1 MNKKKIMLG
10 VIVFL
15 VIIGWLGIKLLN
27 STQIATEETIAEENA
42 TNEILEN
49 TVIEEMAME
58 NAVDTAQMESI
69 ADTTQPVEN
78 TVEPQQ
84 TNLAETTPKE
94 TGKTVTKAKAESK
107 EQPKTQVQ
115 PEPQAQTETKLVAQ
129 EVQPEMKAST
139 ELHIDKKTE
148 ETPSTPIPAAS
159 SPVEETKDTA
169 QGDTYVY
176 NAEMTQKIV
185 DIINNNPS
193 EFMKTYGF
201 TVSIDS
207 SIPSLTNQFTF
218 FENRVIEK
226 IASKA
231 GNIRVYAQDHYLNG
245 EYLFTE
251 CFII

>member
-1 MNKKKIMLG
+1 MNKKKLMLG

-15 VIIGWLGIKLLN
+15 IVVGWLGIKLLN

-49 TVIEEMAME
+49 TIIEEMAME
-58 NAVDTAQMESI
+58 NAVNTVLMENI

-94 TGKTVTKAKAESK
+94 TGKTVTKAKTESN
-107 EQPKTQVQ
+107 EQPKTQAQ
-115 PEPQAQTETKLVAQ
+115 PETKLVAQ
-129 EVQPEMKAST
+129 EVQPEMKATT
-139 ELHIDKKTE
+139 ELHINKKTE
-148 ETPSTPIPAAS
+148 ETPSTPIPVAS
-159 SPVEETKDTA
+159 NPVEETKDTA

-176 NAEMTQKIV
+176 NAEMTQRIV

-226 IASKA
+226 IQSKF
-231 GNIRVYAQDHYLNG
+231 GTIRVYAQDHYLNG

>member
-1 MNKKKIMLG
+1 M
-10 VIVFL
+10 
-15 VIIGWLGIKLLN
+15 
-27 STQIATEETIAEENA
+27 
-42 TNEILEN
+42 
-49 TVIEEMAME
+49 
-58 NAVDTAQMESI
+58 
-69 ADTTQPVEN
+69 
-78 TVEPQQ
+78 
-84 TNLAETTPKE
+84 
-94 TGKTVTKAKAESK
+94 
-107 EQPKTQVQ
+107 
-115 PEPQAQTETKLVAQ
+115 LVAQ
-129 EVQPEMKAST
+129 EVQPEMKATT
-139 ELHIDKKTE
+139 ELQINKKTE
-148 ETPSTPIPAAS
+148 ETPSTPIPDAS
-159 SPVEETKDTA
+159 SPVEETKDTV

-176 NAEMTQKIV
+176 NAEMTQRIV

-207 SIPSLTNQFTF
+207 SITSLTNQFTF